1 MFTITWFDLHKTF
14 HKLCT
19 KYSFEISYFM
29 IPSRL
34 FNVLWYTFLPTSFT
48 ALFLLS
54 IRQSHPHGINCK
66 SIRQLPAKSSGP
78 SHDFNIL
85 KRRQRG
91 FFQCFYFCHIAGF
104 YAFGHKRANLHFLEA
119 CNVVHL
125 TKKVHWTFRLAITTK
140 SNFKSTASALLTFDT
155 TVHYRS

>member
-19 KYSFEISYFM
+19 KYSFEISYFI

-34 FNVLWYTFLPTSFT
+34 FKVLWYTFLPTSFT

-54 IRQSHPHGINCK
+54 ICQSHPHGINCK

-104 YAFGHKRANLHFLEA
+104 YAFGHKRADPSLFRGLQCSPSNKEGTLNVST
-119 CNVVHL
+119 CNYHQI
-125 TKKVHWTFRLAITTK
+125 KF
-140 SNFKSTASALLTFDT
+140 
-155 TVHYRS
+155 